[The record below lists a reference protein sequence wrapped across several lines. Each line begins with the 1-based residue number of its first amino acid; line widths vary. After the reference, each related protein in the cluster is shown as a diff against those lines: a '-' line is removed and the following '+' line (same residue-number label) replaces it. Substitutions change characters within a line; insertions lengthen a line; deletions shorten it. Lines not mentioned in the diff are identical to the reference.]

1 MIGTIRKCSAKVGT
15 DGAITR
21 GFYRG
26 LGYSEIGQR
35 SNDNSVQKC
44 VQTIYKAIENIMKVC
59 SVLCY
64 SLLSLASF
72 VMAFNSIFIIMLSFY
87 NC

>member
-1 MIGTIRKCSAKVGT
+1 MIGTIRKCSAKVRT